1 MNQPAPRFTIHPD
14 GLSTFIAIA
23 SNHIH
28 ELSRQEQ
35 LNQSDITDLNNAL
48 PTALYNIG
56 AAFELL
62 ALERMEEWVPHIL
75 IIAAASFIYIAAADL
90 IPTLHRRS
98 APGAAFVQFLLVLA
112 GIGTI
117 ALFGLGG

>member
-28 ELSRQEQ
+28 ELARQEQ
-35 LNQSDITDLNNAL
+35 LNQSDITDLNNAMQ
-48 PTALYNIG
+48 TALYNIG

-62 ALERMEEWVPHIL
+62 ALERMEYSRTNDNPVLCGALATAGRMMIEFSAL
-75 IIAAASFIYIAAADL
+75 RDSLDSAQ
-90 IPTLHRRS
+90 HRLNERTNK
-98 APGAAFVQFLLVLA
+98 PN
-112 GIGTI
+112 TP
-117 ALFGLGG
+117 